1 MDQTRCGANTASGN
15 PCKRRKPLG
24 KDFCGLHENSEECS
38 ICLNPIV
45 SRSQRSARTLECGH
59 KFHTSCIDR
68 WKRQGN
74 HTCPVCR
81 AVFDIPQYSVT
92 VIVESRRTRERLVTA
107 NLLASQ
113 ETGMRI
119 SSLFDLP
126 TDNTVE
132 FVTNIDIEAED
143 DDALIE
149 VLTHD
154 LGIDLAQINLPSY
167 INGHSQARRQTQ
179 ETGQTTQ
186 EEGRGTQEGSSG
198 SQAS

>member
-1 MDQTRCGANTASGN
+1 
-15 PCKRRKPLG
+15 
-24 KDFCGLHENSEECS
+24 
-38 ICLNPIV
+38 
-45 SRSQRSARTLECGH
+45 
-59 KFHTSCIDR
+59 
-68 WKRQGN
+68 
-74 HTCPVCR
+74 VCR

-113 ETGMRI
+113 ETGMRM
-119 SSLFDLP
+119 SSMFDLP

-167 INGHSQARRQTQ
+167 INGHSQVRRQ
-179 ETGQTTQ
+179 TQ
-186 EEGRGTQEGSSG
+186 EEGRGTQEGSGG